1 VIASWSGHPIH
12 LPRGRPSLSSPEL
25 AVSLNRATPQSI
37 LHVVGIVEDSQLPLR
52 HCFLH
57 ARHDTQSTVKYP
69 SRRELIS
76 NPNSLA
82 AAHDHYKLSAP
93 VAPQGNHTS
102 IAPILAPDYP
112 LGTKNCSLS
121 PITVSATVKRTS
133 PWPAPSRFVHALC
146 YLVSALVC
154 FPDAPQPTQL
164 H

>member
-1 VIASWSGHPIH
+1 MRNGHGTVLKKIACSHSSSMTSPLRFVPPLSRFVLGEEWITPGMGKKIWAGWIAIASWSGHPVH

-37 LHVVGIVEDSQLPLR
+37 LHVVGIVEDSQLPLLHR
-52 HCFLH
+52 FLL

-93 VAPQGNHTS
+93 AAP
-102 IAPILAPDYP
+102 
-112 LGTKNCSLS
+112 
-121 PITVSATVKRTS
+121 
-133 PWPAPSRFVHALC
+133 
-146 YLVSALVC
+146 
-154 FPDAPQPTQL
+154 
-164 H
+164 